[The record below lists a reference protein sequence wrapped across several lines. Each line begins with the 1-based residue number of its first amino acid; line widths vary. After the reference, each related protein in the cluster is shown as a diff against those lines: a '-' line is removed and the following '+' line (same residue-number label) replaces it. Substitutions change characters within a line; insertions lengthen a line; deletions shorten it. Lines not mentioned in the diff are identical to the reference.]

1 MEVCFYLQEN
11 VDIFVIDSKKLYI
24 EVIFALLLHDIFMI

>member
-11 VDIFVIDSKKLYI
+11 TDIFVIDSKKLYI
-24 EVIFALLLHDIFMI
+24 EVIFALLLYDIFMI